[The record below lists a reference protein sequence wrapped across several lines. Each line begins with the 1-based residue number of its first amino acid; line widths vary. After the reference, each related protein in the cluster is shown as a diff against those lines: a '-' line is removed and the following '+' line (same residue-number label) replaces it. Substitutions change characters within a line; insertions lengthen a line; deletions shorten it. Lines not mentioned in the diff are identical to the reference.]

1 MTTIVQCLPE
11 WLRSR
16 FKKPA
21 RRKVTALCKKQR
33 QVLPTL
39 PNPKRSIPVCQEDQL
54 ETESPDGDGSLSST
68 EFIMSKGEE
77 CDCIERENDDR
88 ADERVSPE
96 HASEATLP
104 DNARPES
111 STSKVLAALYYWVIS
126 RR

>member
-39 PNPKRSIPVCQEDQL
+39 PNPKRSTPVCQEDKF
-54 ETESPDGDGSLSST
+54 ESPGDDDCAPSSA
-68 EFIMSKGEE
+68 EFIMSKREE
-77 CDCIERENDDR
+77 CDCIESNTNER
-88 ADERVSPE
+88 AGEQVSPE
-96 HASEATLP
+96 QASDEASS
-104 DNARPES
+104 NFARLNG
-111 STSKVLAALYYWVIS
+111 STSKFLAALYYWVIS

>member
-1 MTTIVQCLPE
+1 MTTIVQFLPQ

-16 FKKPA
+16 FRKP
-21 RRKVTALCKKQR
+21 RKVSTLCKKRR

-39 PNPKRSIPVCQEDQL
+39 PHRKRSTAVGQEDRL
-54 ETESPDGDGSLSST
+54 EIESHDGDGNSSST
-68 EFIMSKGEE
+68 EFIMSKGED
-77 CDCIERENDDR
+77 CDCIERDNDDQ

-104 DNARPES
+104 NDTRPES
-111 STSKVLAALYYWVIS
+111 PTSKFLAALYYWVIS